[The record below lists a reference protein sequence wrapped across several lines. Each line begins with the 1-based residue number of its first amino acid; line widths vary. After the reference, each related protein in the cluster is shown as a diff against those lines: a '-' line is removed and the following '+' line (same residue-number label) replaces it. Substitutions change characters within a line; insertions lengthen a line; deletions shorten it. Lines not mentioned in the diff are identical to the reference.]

1 VPTAIADAAWLLLDR
16 NVLHIA
22 AVLGIEF
29 NSPMF
34 GRVTPNLGDT
44 KFGIDVIGNRD
55 YLADTLLEAPA
66 GTKLEMLFQRGNKFS
81 IILGPRR

>member
-1 VPTAIADAAWLLLDR
+1 
-16 NVLHIA
+16 
-22 AVLGIEF
+22 
-29 NSPMF
+29 
-34 GRVTPNLGDT
+34 VTPNLGDT

-66 GTKLEMLFQRGNKFS
+66 GTIIDMVFQRGNKIS